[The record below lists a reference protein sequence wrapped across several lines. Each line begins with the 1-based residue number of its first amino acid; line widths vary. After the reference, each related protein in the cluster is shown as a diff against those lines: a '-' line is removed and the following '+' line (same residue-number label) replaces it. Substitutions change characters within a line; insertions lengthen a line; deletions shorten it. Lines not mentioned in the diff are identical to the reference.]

1 MPQYWLKP
9 FGTTNPP
16 RRIDRDWV
24 TGENVDLNRYDILSG
39 PSTQRQPPQMGGGD
53 QIIFHAI
60 GYAQLF
66 GAGEILA
73 SSTYSEHPFW
83 KDRFPW
89 VYPVRVDV
97 WIPLVTDGPRTS
109 EITGKKVMGRLQ
121 AGAPYVR
128 LTAEEYGGLLN
139 ELLKVPS
146 AKTRDST
153 SATHNHELTN

>member
-16 RRIDRDWV
+16 RRTAADWIAA
-24 TGENVDLNRYDILSG
+24 ENVDLNHYDILSG

-53 QIIFHAI
+53 QILFHAV
-60 GYAQLF
+60 GHARLF

-73 SSTYSEHPFW
+73 SPTYSEHPFW

-89 VYPVRVDV
+89 IYPVRVDA

-109 EITGKKVMGRLQ
+109 EVAPKKVLGRLQ

-128 LTAEEYGGLLN
+128 LAPDEYRLLLD

-146 AKTRDST
+146 AETRDSASIVSGADT
-153 SATHNHELTN
+153 S